1 MSKLSSKKIKKLK
14 EEILTL
20 LYHNDLKAI
29 FTNEIASSLIR
40 DEEFIKKLLTE
51 LKNDNLVLEVSK
63 SKEGHEYSK
72 WRRWTLSQKT
82 REAYKQLL

>member
-1 MSKLSSKKIKKLK
+1 MSKLSDNKIKKLK

-20 LYHNDLKAI
+20 LYHNDLKAM

-40 DEEFIKKLLTE
+40 DEEFIKKLLLE
-51 LKNDNLVLEVSK
+51 LKNDNLVIEVTK
-63 SKEGHEYSK
+63 SKNGYEYTK
-72 WRRWTLSQKT
+72 WKRWSLSPKA

>member
-1 MSKLSSKKIKKLK
+1 MSKLSEQKIKKLK

-20 LYHNDLKAI
+20 LYHHDLQAM

-40 DEEFIKKLLTE
+40 DEEFIKKLLLQ
-51 LKNDNLVLEVSK
+51 LKNDCLVIEVTK
-63 SKEGHEYSK
+63 SKEGYEYVK
-72 WRRWTLSQKT
+72 WKRWALSQKA